1 MQNGNGKGCLYGVG
15 VGPGDPE
22 LLTLKAVR
30 VLQSADVV
38 VAPQAETSDESLA
51 LAVVRDYLD
60 LSSQELVYAPFS
72 IGVGTGGVETDEAW
86 GRASDTIS
94 GHLKRGRNV
103 AFLTLGDP
111 MLYGSFI
118 HVMEKVLMVVP
129 DAPVEVVPG
138 VSSISAAAAAALQPI
153 VSHRERLAVLP
164 SVYGVEDL
172 RQVLD
177 QFDTVVL
184 MKVNRKAVEAV
195 AQIEREGG
203 LERCVFVR
211 RATTER
217 EKVVRSAR
225 ELTPDDLDY
234 FSMLTLSA
242 PRVK

>member
-72 IGVGTGGVETDEAW
+72 IGVGTGDEAW
-86 GRASDTIS
+86 GGAADAIA

-118 HVMEKVLMVVP
+118 HVMGKVLMAVP

-164 SVYGVEDL
+164 SVHGVEDL

>member
-30 VLQSADVV
+30 VLQSVDVV

-51 LAVVRDYLD
+51 LAVVRDCLD

-72 IGVGTGGVETDEAW
+72 MGIETGGVETDEAW
-86 GRASDTIS
+86 GRAANAIA

-118 HVMEKVLMVVP
+118 HVMEKVLKAVP

-164 SVYGVEDL
+164 SMYGVEDL
-172 RQVLD
+172 RQVLA

-234 FSMLTLSA
+234 FSMLILSA

>member
-1 MQNGNGKGCLYGVG
+1 MGGRDGRVEG
-15 VGPGDPE
+15 GPGG
-22 LLTLKAVR
+22 
-30 VLQSADVV
+30 
-38 VAPQAETSDESLA
+38 
-51 LAVVRDYLD
+51 
-60 LSSQELVYAPFS
+60 SS
-72 IGVGTGGVETDEAW
+72 
-86 GRASDTIS
+86 RA
-94 GHLKRGRNV
+94 
-103 AFLTLGDP
+103 
-111 MLYGSFI
+111 
-118 HVMEKVLMVVP
+118 
-129 DAPVEVVPG
+129 
-138 VSSISAAAAAALQPI
+138 AAAAAALLPI

-234 FSMLTLSA
+234 FSMLILSA